1 VPREEPTLEEEM
13 PEDDADERND
23 LFFLRTPKYELVRV
37 DLPEDERG
45 HAKLTLRVRRRRRQQ
60 APPAP
65 EDIAEEAAIS
75 EGATQR
81 QRLDDGVS
89 SEGQMSLP
97 SSITVSEES
106 DDEDRQLE
114 RETNPSLLDSFIVG
128 APLPAEQP
136 GMADGAFEEPVLDGR
151 HRTLLKMDS
160 LVHWSTGDLLTQGR
174 KEVLL
179 KIAQNPLYRN
189 IPPMSRISV
198 DTAIDVLCS
207 SGFPEA
213 MGIDRADLACLVTAA
228 DAEWDLPTPGCWF
241 YVDLHDYSYKRPEP
255 KLFYE
260 SCAPSEATLAYH
272 GTSLSSACLILAD
285 GFRQGPNVTGGKV
298 GVYFE
303 GTARRLCTL
312 NYAVHEHVCV
322 PGTYP
327 LLQFCCILECLV
339 DRSRGRTIHRQW
351 CQPLGSFVVDG
362 IYLHCFDLMSLL
374 AKPNHFGWYRCHRQ
388 SLQHLIE
395 TKNKDQIKTTW
406 ELQQQE
412 YQRVKKKKMRQEELE
427 DDRYQ

>member
-1 VPREEPTLEEEM
+1 M
-13 PEDDADERND
+13 
-23 LFFLRTPKYELVRV
+23 
-37 DLPEDERG
+37 
-45 HAKLTLRVRRRRRQQ
+45 
-60 APPAP
+60 
-65 EDIAEEAAIS
+65 EEAATS
-75 EGATQR
+75 DGATQR
-81 QRLDDGVS
+81 QHLDDGVS

-97 SSITVSEES
+97 SSVTVTDES
-106 DDEDRQLE
+106 DDEGGQLE

-136 GMADGAFEEPVLDGR
+136 GTADGVFEEPSPDGR
-151 HRTLLKMDS
+151 RRTLLKMES
-160 LVHWSTGDLLTQGR
+160 LVHWSTGDLLTKGR
-174 KEVLL
+174 KEVLQE
-179 KIAQNPLYRN
+179 IAQNPLYRG
-189 IPPMSRISV
+189 IPPMPRISV

-213 MGIDRADLACLVTAA
+213 MSIDRSDLACLVTAA
-228 DAEWDLPTPGCWF
+228 DADWDLPTPGCWF
-241 YVDLHDYSYKRPEP
+241 YIDLHDYSFKRPEP

-260 SCAPSEATLAYH
+260 SCAPGAATLAYH

-285 GFRQGPNVTGGKV
+285 GFRQGPNVTGGRV

-395 TKNKDQIKTTW
+395 TTNKDELKTTW
-406 ELQQQE
+406 ELQQEE
-412 YQRVKKKKMRQEELE
+412 YQRAKEEKKQRVEAEE